1 MKKEKKTSIEQA
13 IEDLLSSGIPENIP
27 LGKLKEY
34 LKEHKKNLDKAENKF
49 KNHLY
54 PQYKLN
60 WNKNYINNF
69 EIMKII
75 DAYSIS
81 IFTTISKLINKN
93 NLIQLSLTDIIN
105 ITNYSKHKI
114 IKSIDELI
122 EKGFIAIKLKGEPKT
137 ARATIYMLNPEL
149 VTIGTG
155 NQEKLKKEFWQ
166 LTGSKY
172 KLNTL
177 NEPSKI
183 HISWLDIIENQNY
196 IIGYDKLQI
205 DDEIINFNKLSP
217 KEKQNKKMSAQQ
229 STDKQNNKKT
239 N

>member
-13 IEDLLSSGIPENIP
+13 IDDLLSSGIPENIP

-34 LKEHKKNLDKAENKF
+34 LKKYKKDLIKAEDKF

-69 EIMKII
+69 EVMKII
-75 DAYSIS
+75 DTYSIS

-93 NLIQLSLTDIIN
+93 NLIQLSLVNIIN
-105 ITNYSKHKI
+105 LTSYSKNKI

-122 EKGFIAIKLKGEPKT
+122 KKGFITIKLKGEPKT
-137 ARATIYMLNPEL
+137 ARATIYMINPEL

-166 LTGSKY
+166 ITGSKY
-172 KLNTL
+172 KLNIL

-183 HISWLDIIENQNY
+183 HIDWLNIIENKNY
-196 IIGYDKLQI
+196 IIGYDKIQI
-205 DDEIINFNKLSP
+205 NDKIIHFNKLSK
-217 KEKQNKKMSAQQ
+217 KEKSSKTLESIDEITFK
-229 STDKQNNKKT
+229 NNKKP

>member
-13 IEDLLSSGIPENIP
+13 IDDLLSSGIPENIT
-27 LGKLKEY
+27 LGKLKDY
-34 LKEHKKNLDKAENKF
+34 LNQNKKDLIKAEDKF

-60 WNKNYINNF
+60 WNKTYITNL
-69 EIMKII
+69 EIYKSLG
-75 DAYSIS
+75 AKSIG
-81 IFTTISKLINKN
+81 IFNILNKLINKN
-93 NLIQLSLTDIIN
+93 NLVQI
-105 ITNYSKHKI
+105 SKSELKKILKYDDKTI

-122 EKGFIAIKLKGEPKT
+122 KKGFIAIKLKGESKT
-137 ARATIYMLNPEL
+137 SRATIYMINPEL

-172 KLNTL
+172 KLNIL

-183 HISWLDIIENQNY
+183 HINWLNIIENKNY
-196 IIGYDKLQI
+196 IIGYDKIQI
-205 DDEIINFNKLSP
+205 DDKIIHFNKLSK
-217 KEKQNKKMSAQQ
+217 KEKS
-229 STDKQNNKKT
+229 SKT
-239 N
+239 LESIDD